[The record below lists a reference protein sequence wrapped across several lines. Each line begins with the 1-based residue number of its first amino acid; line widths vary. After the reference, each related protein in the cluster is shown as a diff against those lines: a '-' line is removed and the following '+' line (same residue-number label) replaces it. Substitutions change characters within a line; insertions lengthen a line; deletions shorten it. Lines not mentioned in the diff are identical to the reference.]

1 MTSWL
6 RRFAAVGLVATAVD
20 VGLAVALLSAGWS
33 VVAADLVA
41 LLAAALVASTLHRLV
56 TLRDDPFARWIR
68 EPAMFAT
75 VVVMAGVV
83 DLVVLATVR
92 TGEGTGA
99 DLAAKVMAVM
109 AAAVV
114 RAVAYR
120 FLLFRAVRVDQ
131 DQPGLLPLE
140 PGLRR
145 LSLVLPAFREVD
157 RIGPTLERIRHE
169 LGPLVGDRR
178 EELEVVVVDDG
189 SDDGTAEAA
198 EAAGA
203 DRVVRMERNSGKGAA
218 VRAGVRAATGSTIA
232 FTDADLAYGPAQVAE
247 LLVLVE
253 AGYDMVVGSRRH
265 TDTRTLVRAGRLRE
279 AGGRLVNLATHA
291 LLLGQYRDTQCGLKA
306 FRADVARDLFNA
318 STLDGFAFDVELFHL
333 AERWRLSLA
342 EVPVEVE
349 HSERSTV
356 RVVRDGARLVTDLTR
371 IRQRSRRGGYP
382 DRSTTEPPT

>member
-1 MTSWL
+1 MISWL

-20 VGLAVALLSAGWS
+20 VGVAVALLSAGWP

-41 LLAAALVASTLHRLV
+41 LLGAALVARTLHRLV

-83 DLVVLATVR
+83 DLVVLAAVR
-92 TGEGTGA
+92 TGEGIGA
-99 DLAAKVMAVM
+99 DLAAKVTAVL

-356 RVVRDGARLVTDLTR
+356 RVVRDGARLITDLTR

>member
-1 MTSWL
+1 M
-6 RRFAAVGLVATAVD
+6 
-20 VGLAVALLSAGWS
+20 
-33 VVAADLVA
+33 
-41 LLAAALVASTLHRLV
+41 
-56 TLRDDPFARWIR
+56 
-68 EPAMFAT
+68 
-75 VVVMAGVV
+75 
-83 DLVVLATVR
+83 
-92 TGEGTGA
+92 
-99 DLAAKVMAVM
+99 
-109 AAAVV
+109 
-114 RAVAYR
+114 
-120 FLLFRAVRVDQ
+120 
-131 DQPGLLPLE
+131 
-140 PGLRR
+140 
-145 LSLVLPAFREVD
+145 
-157 RIGPTLERIRHE
+157 
-169 LGPLVGDRR
+169 
-178 EELEVVVVDDG
+178 VVDDG

-203 DRVVRMERNSGKGAA
+203 DRVVRLERNSGKGAA
-218 VRAGVRAATGSTIA
+218 VRAGVRAAAGSTIA

-382 DRSTTEPPT
+382 DRSTTELPT

>member
-1 MTSWL
+1 MISWL

-20 VGLAVALLSAGWS
+20 VGLAVALLSAGWP

-41 LLAAALVASTLHRLV
+41 LLGAALVARTLHRLV
-56 TLRDDPFARWIR
+56 TVRDDPFARWIR

-75 VVVMAGVV
+75 VVIMAGVV
-83 DLVVLATVR
+83 DLVVLAAVR
-92 TGEGTGA
+92 TGEGIGA
-99 DLAAKVMAVM
+99 DLAAKVTAVL

-178 EELEVVVVDDG
+178 EELEVLVVDDG

>member
-1 MTSWL
+1 VTSWL

-20 VGLAVALLSAGWS
+20 VGLAVALLSAGWP

-41 LLAAALVASTLHRLV
+41 LLGAALVARTLHRLV

-83 DLVVLATVR
+83 DLVVLAAVR

-99 DLAAKVMAVM
+99 DLAAKVTAVL

-140 PGLRR
+140 PGHRR
-145 LSLVLPAFREVD
+145 LSLVLPAFREAD
-157 RIGPTLERIRHE
+157 RIAPTLERIRHE

-349 HSERSTV
+349 YSERSTV

-382 DRSTTEPPT
+382 DRSITEPPT

>member
-20 VGLAVALLSAGWS
+20 IGLAVALLSAGWP
-33 VVAADLVA
+33 VAAADPVA
-41 LLAAALVASTLHRLV
+41 LLGAALVAHTLHRLV
-56 TLRDDPFARWIR
+56 TLRDDPFARWVR

-75 VVVMAGVV
+75 VVVMAGSV
-83 DLVVLATVR
+83 DLVVLAMAR
-92 TGEGTGA
+92 SGEDTGA
-99 DLAAKVMAVM
+99 NLLAKVTAVL

-114 RAVAYR
+114 RAIAYR

-131 DQPGLLPLE
+131 DKPGLLPLE
-140 PGLRR
+140 PGHQR
-145 LSLVLPAFREVD
+145 LSLVLPAYREAD
-157 RIGPTLERIRHE
+157 RITPTLERIRHE

-265 TDTRTLVRAGRLRE
+265 TDTRTLVKAGRLRE

-356 RVVRDGARLVTDLTR
+356 RVVRDGARLVTDLNR

-382 DRSTTEPPT
+382 DRSTTELPT

>member
-1 MTSWL
+1 MISWL

-20 VGLAVALLSAGWS
+20 VGVAVALLSAGWP

-41 LLAAALVASTLHRLV
+41 LLGAALVARTLHRLV
-56 TLRDDPFARWIR
+56 TVRDDPFARWIR

-75 VVVMAGVV
+75 VVIMAGVV
-83 DLVVLATVR
+83 DLVVLAAVR
-92 TGEGTGA
+92 TGEGIGA
-99 DLAAKVMAVM
+99 DLAAKVTAVL

-356 RVVRDGARLVTDLTR
+356 RVVRDGARLITDLTR

>member
-1 MTSWL
+1 MISWL

-20 VGLAVALLSAGWS
+20 VGVAVALLSAGWP

-41 LLAAALVASTLHRLV
+41 LLGAALVARTLHRLV
-56 TLRDDPFARWIR
+56 TVRDDPFARWIR

-83 DLVVLATVR
+83 DLVVLAAVR
-92 TGEGTGA
+92 TSEGIGA
-99 DLAAKVMAVM
+99 DLAAKVTAVL

-356 RVVRDGARLVTDLTR
+356 RVVRDGARLITDLTR

>member
-20 VGLAVALLSAGWS
+20 VGVAVALLSAGWP

-41 LLAAALVASTLHRLV
+41 LLGAALVARTLHRLV
-56 TLRDDPFARWIR
+56 TVRDDPFARWIR

-83 DLVVLATVR
+83 DLVVLAAVR
-92 TGEGTGA
+92 TGEGIGA
-99 DLAAKVMAVM
+99 DLAAKVTAVL

>member
-20 VGLAVALLSAGWS
+20 VGLAVALLSAGWP

-41 LLAAALVASTLHRLV
+41 LLGAAVVAHTLHRLV

-68 EPAMFAT
+68 EPAIFAT
-75 VVVMAGVV
+75 VVVVAGAV
-83 DLVVLATVR
+83 DLVVLAVVR
-92 TGEGTGA
+92 SGEGTGA
-99 DLAAKVMAVM
+99 DLVAKVTAVV

-131 DQPGLLPLE
+131 DQPGLLPPE
-140 PGLRR
+140 PGHQR
-145 LSLVLPAFREVD
+145 LSLVLPAFREAD
-157 RIGPTLERIRHE
+157 RIAPTLERIRHE

-218 VRAGVRAATGSTIA
+218 VRAGVRATTGSTIA

-247 LLVLVE
+247 VLVLVE

-265 TDTRTLVRAGRLRE
+265 TDTRTLVRAGHLRE
-279 AGGRLVNLATHA
+279 AGGRLVNLATHV

-382 DRSTTEPPT
+382 DRSTTEPPA

>member
-1 MTSWL
+1 V
-6 RRFAAVGLVATAVD
+6 AV
-20 VGLAVALLSAGWS
+20 
-33 VVAADLVA
+33 ADLVA
-41 LLAAALVASTLHRLV
+41 LLGAALVAHTLHRLV

-75 VVVMAGVV
+75 VVVVAGVV
-83 DLVVLATVR
+83 DLVVLAMVR
-92 TGEGTGA
+92 TGESVGA
-99 DLAAKVMAVM
+99 DLAAKATAVL
-109 AAAVV
+109 AAAVI

-120 FLLFRAVRVDQ
+120 FVLFRAVRVDQ
-131 DQPGLLPLE
+131 DQPGLLPLD
-140 PGLRR
+140 PGHRR
-145 LSLVLPAFREVD
+145 LSLVLPAFREAD
-157 RIGPTLERIRHE
+157 RIAPTLERIRHE

-178 EELEVVVVDDG
+178 EELEMVVVDDG

-265 TDTRTLVRAGRLRE
+265 TDTRTLMRAGRLRE
-279 AGGRLVNLATHA
+279 VGGRLVNLATHA

-356 RVVRDGARLVTDLTR
+356 RVVRDGARLVADLTR

-382 DRSTTEPPT
+382 GRPTTESLT

>member
-1 MTSWL
+1 
-6 RRFAAVGLVATAVD
+6 TAVD
-20 VGLAVALLSAGWS
+20 VGLAVALLSAGWP
-33 VVAADLVA
+33 VAAADPVA
-41 LLAAALVASTLHRLV
+41 LLGAALVAHTLHRLV
-56 TLRDDPFARWIR
+56 TLRDDPFARWVR

-75 VVVMAGVV
+75 VVVMAGSV
-83 DLVVLATVR
+83 DLVVLAMAR
-92 TGEGTGA
+92 SGEGTGA
-99 DLAAKVMAVM
+99 NLLAKVTAVL

-114 RAVAYR
+114 RAIAYR

-131 DQPGLLPLE
+131 DKPGLLPLE
-140 PGLRR
+140 PGHQR
-145 LSLVLPAFREVD
+145 LSLVLPAYREAD
-157 RIGPTLERIRHE
+157 RITPTLERIRHE

-203 DRVVRMERNSGKGAA
+203 DRVVRMERNTGKGAA

-356 RVVRDGARLVTDLTR
+356 RVVRDGARLVADLTR

>member
-33 VVAADLVA
+33 VVTADLVA

-99 DLAAKVMAVM
+99 DLAAKVTAVM

-218 VRAGVRAATGSTIA
+218 VRAGVRAATGSTIV

>member
-1 MTSWL
+1 MISWL

-20 VGLAVALLSAGWS
+20 VGVAVALLSAGWP

-41 LLAAALVASTLHRLV
+41 LLGAALVARTLHRLV
-56 TLRDDPFARWIR
+56 TVRDDPFARWIR

-83 DLVVLATVR
+83 DLVVLAAVR
-92 TGEGTGA
+92 TSEGIGA
-99 DLAAKVMAVM
+99 DLAAKVTAVL

-140 PGLRR
+140 PGPRR

>member
-20 VGLAVALLSAGWS
+20 IGLAVALLSAGWP
-33 VVAADLVA
+33 VAAADPVA
-41 LLAAALVASTLHRLV
+41 LLGAALVAHTLHRLV
-56 TLRDDPFARWIR
+56 TLRDDPFARWVR

-75 VVVMAGVV
+75 VVVMAGSV
-83 DLVVLATVR
+83 DLVVLAMAR
-92 TGEGTGA
+92 SGEGTGA
-99 DLAAKVMAVM
+99 NLLAKVTAVL

-114 RAVAYR
+114 RAIAYR

-131 DQPGLLPLE
+131 DKPGLLPLE
-140 PGLRR
+140 PGHQR
-145 LSLVLPAFREVD
+145 LSLVLPAYREAD
-157 RIGPTLERIRHE
+157 RITPTLERIRHE

-203 DRVVRMERNSGKGAA
+203 DRVVRLERNSGKGAA

-306 FRADVARDLFNA
+306 FRADVACDLFNA

>member
-1 MTSWL
+1 MISWL

-20 VGLAVALLSAGWS
+20 VGVAVALLSAGWP

-41 LLAAALVASTLHRLV
+41 LLGAALVARTLHRLV
-56 TLRDDPFARWIR
+56 TVRDDPFARWIR

-83 DLVVLATVR
+83 DLVVLAAVR
-92 TGEGTGA
+92 TGEGIGA
-99 DLAAKVMAVM
+99 DLAAKVAAVL

-114 RAVAYR
+114 RAFAYR

-356 RVVRDGARLVTDLTR
+356 RVLRDGARLVTDLTR

>member
-1 MTSWL
+1 MISWL

-20 VGLAVALLSAGWS
+20 VGLAVALLSAGWPL
-33 VVAADLVA
+33 VAADLVA
-41 LLAAALVASTLHRLV
+41 LLGAALVARTLHRLV
-56 TLRDDPFARWIR
+56 TVRDDPFARWIR

-83 DLVVLATVR
+83 DLVVLAAVR
-92 TGEGTGA
+92 TSEGIGA
-99 DLAAKVMAVM
+99 DLAAKVTAVL

-140 PGLRR
+140 PGPRR

-178 EELEVVVVDDG
+178 EELEVLVVDDG

-318 STLDGFAFDVELFHL
+318 SALDGFAFDVELFHL

>member
-20 VGLAVALLSAGWS
+20 VGLAVALLSAGWPL
-33 VVAADLVA
+33 VAADLVA
-41 LLAAALVASTLHRLV
+41 LLGAALVARTLHRLV
-56 TLRDDPFARWIR
+56 TVRDDPFARWIR

-83 DLVVLATVR
+83 DLVVLAAVR
-92 TGEGTGA
+92 TGEGIGA
-99 DLAAKVMAVM
+99 DLAAKVTAVL

>member
-1 MTSWL
+1 MISWL

-20 VGLAVALLSAGWS
+20 VGVAVALLSAGWP

-41 LLAAALVASTLHRLV
+41 LLGAALVARTLHRLV
-56 TLRDDPFARWIR
+56 TVRDDPFARWIR

-83 DLVVLATVR
+83 DLVVLAAVR
-92 TGEGTGA
+92 TGEGIGA
-99 DLAAKVMAVM
+99 DLAAKVTAVL

-178 EELEVVVVDDG
+178 EELEVLVVDDG

>member
-41 LLAAALVASTLHRLV
+41 LLAAAVVASTLHRLV

-83 DLVVLATVR
+83 DLVVLAAVR

-99 DLAAKVMAVM
+99 DLAAKVTAVL

-140 PGLRR
+140 PGHRR
-145 LSLVLPAFREVD
+145 LSLVLPAFREAD
-157 RIGPTLERIRHE
+157 RIAPTLERIRYE

-203 DRVVRMERNSGKGAA
+203 DRVVRLERNSGKGAA
-218 VRAGVRAATGSTIA
+218 VRAGVRAAGGSTIA

-356 RVVRDGARLVTDLTR
+356 RVVRDGARLVADLTR

-382 DRSTTEPPT
+382 DRSTSGPPT

>member
-1 MTSWL
+1 MISWL

-20 VGLAVALLSAGWS
+20 VGVAVALLSAGWP

-41 LLAAALVASTLHRLV
+41 LLGAALVARTLHRLV
-56 TLRDDPFARWIR
+56 TLRDAPFARWIR

-83 DLVVLATVR
+83 DLVVLAAAR
-92 TGEGTGA
+92 TGEGIGA
-99 DLAAKVMAVM
+99 DVAAKVTAVL

-178 EELEVVVVDDG
+178 EELEVLVVDDG

-356 RVVRDGARLVTDLTR
+356 RVLRDGARLIADLTR

>member
-6 RRFAAVGLVATAVD
+6 RRFAAIGLVATAVD
-20 VGLAVALLSAGWS
+20 IGLAVALLSAGWP
-33 VVAADLVA
+33 VAAADLVA
-41 LLAAALVASTLHRLV
+41 LLGAAVVAHTLHRLV

-68 EPAMFAT
+68 EPAIFAT
-75 VVVMAGVV
+75 VVIVAGAV
-83 DLVVLATVR
+83 DLVVLAVVR
-92 TGEGTGA
+92 SGEGIGA
-99 DLAAKVMAVM
+99 DLVAKVTAVV

-131 DQPGLLPLE
+131 DQPGLLPPE
-140 PGLRR
+140 PGHQR
-145 LSLVLPAFREVD
+145 LSLVLPAFREAD
-157 RIGPTLERIRHE
+157 RIAPTLERIRHE

-203 DRVVRMERNSGKGAA
+203 DRVVRMKRNTGKGAA
-218 VRAGVRAATGSTIA
+218 VRAGVRVATGSTIA

-265 TDTRTLVRAGRLRE
+265 TDTRTLVQAGRLRE
-279 AGGRLVNLATHA
+279 AGGRLVNLATHV

-318 STLDGFAFDVELFHL
+318 STLGRIRLRRRTFPPGRTL
-333 AERWRLSLA
+333 AAQPRR
-342 EVPVEVE
+342 
-349 HSERSTV
+349 
-356 RVVRDGARLVTDLTR
+356 GAR
-371 IRQRSRRGGYP
+371 RG
-382 DRSTTEPPT
+382 

>member
-1 MTSWL
+1 M
-6 RRFAAVGLVATAVD
+6 D
-20 VGLAVALLSAGWS
+20 VGLAVALLSAGWP
-33 VVAADLVA
+33 VAAADLVA
-41 LLAAALVASTLHRLV
+41 LLGAALVARTLHRLV

-83 DLVVLATVR
+83 DLVVLAAVR

-99 DLAAKVMAVM
+99 DLAAKVTAVL

-140 PGLRR
+140 PGHRR
-145 LSLVLPAFREVD
+145 LSLVLPAFREAD
-157 RIGPTLERIRHE
+157 RIAPTLERIRHE

-356 RVVRDGARLVTDLTR
+356 RVVRDGARLVADLTR

>member
-1 MTSWL
+1 VTSWL
-6 RRFAAVGLVATAVD
+6 RRFAAVGVVATAVD
-20 VGLAVALLSAGWS
+20 VGLAVALLSAGWP
-33 VVAADLVA
+33 VVAADPVA
-41 LLAAALVASTLHRLV
+41 LLGAALVARTLHRLV

-99 DLAAKVMAVM
+99 DLAAKVTAVM

-140 PGLRR
+140 PGHRR
-145 LSLVLPAFREVD
+145 LSLVLPAFREAD
-157 RIGPTLERIRHE
+157 RIAPTLERIRYE

-203 DRVVRMERNSGKGAA
+203 DRVVRLERNSGKGAA
-218 VRAGVRAATGSTIA
+218 VRAGVRAAGGSTIA

-356 RVVRDGARLVTDLTR
+356 RVVRDGARLVADLIR
-371 IRQRSRRGGYP
+371 MRQRSRRGGYP
-382 DRSTTEPPT
+382 DRSTSGPPT

>member
-1 MTSWL
+1 MISWL

-20 VGLAVALLSAGWS
+20 GGVAVALLSAGWP

-41 LLAAALVASTLHRLV
+41 LLGAALVARTLHRLV
-56 TLRDDPFARWIR
+56 TVRDDPFARWIR

-83 DLVVLATVR
+83 DLVVLAAVR
-92 TGEGTGA
+92 TGEGIGA
-99 DLAAKVMAVM
+99 DLAAKVTAVL

-178 EELEVVVVDDG
+178 EELEVLVVDDG

-356 RVVRDGARLVTDLTR
+356 RVLRDGARLIADLTR

>member
-1 MTSWL
+1 MISWL

-20 VGLAVALLSAGWS
+20 VGLAVALLSAGWPL
-33 VVAADLVA
+33 VAADLVA
-41 LLAAALVASTLHRLV
+41 LLGAALVARTLHRLV
-56 TLRDDPFARWIR
+56 TVRDDPFARWIR

-83 DLVVLATVR
+83 DLVVLAAVR
-92 TGEGTGA
+92 TGEGIGA
-99 DLAAKVMAVM
+99 DLAAKVTAVL

-178 EELEVVVVDDG
+178 EELEVLVVDDG

-356 RVVRDGARLVTDLTR
+356 RVVRDGARLITDLTR

>member
-20 VGLAVALLSAGWS
+20 IGLAVALLSAGWP
-33 VVAADLVA
+33 VAAADPVA
-41 LLAAALVASTLHRLV
+41 LLGAALAAHTLHRLV
-56 TLRDDPFARWIR
+56 TLRDDPFARWVR

-75 VVVMAGVV
+75 VVVMAGSV
-83 DLVVLATVR
+83 DLVVLAMAR
-92 TGEGTGA
+92 SGEGTGA
-99 DLAAKVMAVM
+99 NLLAKVTAVL

-114 RAVAYR
+114 RAIAYR

-131 DQPGLLPLE
+131 DKPGLLPLE
-140 PGLRR
+140 PGHQR
-145 LSLVLPAFREVD
+145 LSLVLPAYREAD
-157 RIGPTLERIRHE
+157 RITPTLERIRHE

-203 DRVVRMERNSGKGAA
+203 DRVVRMERNTGKGAA

-253 AGYDMVVGSRRH
+253 AGYDMVVGSRQH
-265 TDTRTLVRAGRLRE
+265 TDTRTLVRVGRLRE
-279 AGGRLVNLATHA
+279 AGVRLVNLATHA

-371 IRQRSRRGGYP
+371 IRQRSRHGGYP

>member
-20 VGLAVALLSAGWS
+20 IGLAVALLSAGWP
-33 VVAADLVA
+33 VAAADPVA
-41 LLAAALVASTLHRLV
+41 LLGAALVAHTLHRLV
-56 TLRDDPFARWIR
+56 TLRDDPFARWVR

-75 VVVMAGVV
+75 VVVMAGSV
-83 DLVVLATVR
+83 DLVVLAMAR
-92 TGEGTGA
+92 SGEGTGA
-99 DLAAKVMAVM
+99 NLLAKVTAVL

-114 RAVAYR
+114 RAIAYR

-131 DQPGLLPLE
+131 DKPGLLPLE
-140 PGLRR
+140 PGHQR
-145 LSLVLPAFREVD
+145 LSLVLPAYREAD
-157 RIGPTLERIRHE
+157 RITPTLERIRHE

-203 DRVVRMERNSGKGAA
+203 DRVVRLERNSGKGAA

-306 FRADVARDLFNA
+306 FRADVACDLFNA

-356 RVVRDGARLVTDLTR
+356 RVVRDGARLVADLTR

-382 DRSTTEPPT
+382 DRSTSRPPT

>member
-1 MTSWL
+1 MISWL

-20 VGLAVALLSAGWS
+20 VGVAVALLSAGWP

-41 LLAAALVASTLHRLV
+41 LLGAALVARTLHRLV
-56 TLRDDPFARWIR
+56 TVRDDPFARWIR

-83 DLVVLATVR
+83 DLVVLAAVR
-92 TGEGTGA
+92 TGEGIGA
-99 DLAAKVMAVM
+99 DLAAKVTAVL

>member
-1 MTSWL
+1 MISWL

-20 VGLAVALLSAGWS
+20 VGLAVALLSAGWP

-41 LLAAALVASTLHRLV
+41 LLGAALVARTLHRLV
-56 TLRDDPFARWIR
+56 TVRDDPFARWIR

-83 DLVVLATVR
+83 DLVVLAAVR
-92 TGEGTGA
+92 TGEGIGA
-99 DLAAKVMAVM
+99 DLAAKVTAVL

>member
-1 MTSWL
+1 VTSWL

-20 VGLAVALLSAGWS
+20 IGLAVALLSAGWP
-33 VVAADLVA
+33 VAAADPVA
-41 LLAAALVASTLHRLV
+41 LLGAALVAHTLHRLV
-56 TLRDDPFARWIR
+56 TLRDDPFARWVR

-75 VVVMAGVV
+75 VVVMAGSV
-83 DLVVLATVR
+83 DLVVLAMAR
-92 TGEGTGA
+92 SGEGTGA
-99 DLAAKVMAVM
+99 NLLAKVTAVL

-114 RAVAYR
+114 RAIAYR

-131 DQPGLLPLE
+131 DKPGSLPLE
-140 PGLRR
+140 PGHQR
-145 LSLVLPAFREVD
+145 LSLVLPAYREAD
-157 RIGPTLERIRHE
+157 RITPTLERIRHE

-203 DRVVRMERNSGKGAA
+203 DRVVRMERNTGKGAA

-265 TDTRTLVRAGRLRE
+265 TDTRTLVKAGRLRE

-356 RVVRDGARLVTDLTR
+356 QVIRDGARLVTDLSR
-371 IRQRSRRGGYP
+371 IRKRSRRGGYP